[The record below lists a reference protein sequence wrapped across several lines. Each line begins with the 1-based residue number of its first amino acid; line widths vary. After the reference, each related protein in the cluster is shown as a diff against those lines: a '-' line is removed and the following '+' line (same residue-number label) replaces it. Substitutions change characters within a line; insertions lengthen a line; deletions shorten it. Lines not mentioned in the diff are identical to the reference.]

1 MWPMSLYKLM
11 GKDRADKYLR
21 DLAATKPVIVE
32 GVLPAA
38 ERVTSGETPIAISYL
53 KYVINFGQK
62 GAPLDYVRQEKML
75 GHNHAIA
82 LSIKAA
88 HPNAAKAFL
97 DYFYS
102 DDSLKIMA
110 KSGEFMTRKGI
121 YPPLPDAE
129 KIQIVPMDEPDA
141 STMAEKRQGIP
152 ENTSPLMKLYTFF
165 RSSAS
170 YRVRI
175 ALNLKGISYEQAA
188 IHLRRGGGE
197 QLMPAYK
204 ALNPQALVPALED
217 NGRILTQSLAIIE
230 YLEETHPNPPLLPK
244 DPADKAL
251 VRSMAL
257 VVACEIHPIQ
267 NLRVLNY
274 VKATYNQTDEQVNKW
289 AQHWIDLG
297 LSALQE
303 MIVGQSKRGK
313 FCFGDSATLA
323 DICLIPQLGNA
334 RRYGC
339 DLSKYPT
346 ILEIEKNSNA
356 IPAFADAAP
365 EKQPDAE

>member
-1 MWPMSLYKLM
+1 
-11 GKDRADKYLR
+11 
-21 DLAATKPVIVE
+21 
-32 GVLPAA
+32 
-38 ERVTSGETPIAISYL
+38 
-53 KYVINFGQK
+53 
-62 GAPLDYVRQEKML
+62 
-75 GHNHAIA
+75 
-82 LSIKAA
+82 
-88 HPNAAKAFL
+88 
-97 DYFYS
+97 
-102 DDSLKIMA
+102 
-110 KSGEFMTRKGI
+110 
-121 YPPLPDAE
+121 
-129 KIQIVPMDEPDA
+129 
-141 STMAEKRQGIP
+141 
-152 ENTSPLMKLYTFF
+152 MKLYTFF

-175 ALNLKGISYEQAA
+175 ALNWKGIGYEQAA

-197 QLMPAYK
+197 QLMPAYQ
-204 ALNPQALVPALED
+204 ALNPQGLVPALED

-230 YLEETHPNPPLLPK
+230 YLEETHPNPPLLPQNA
-244 DPADKAL
+244 ADKAL

-257 VVACEIHPIQ
+257 VIACEVHPIQ

-274 VKATYNQTDEQVNKW
+274 VKATYNQTDEQANKW

-303 MIVGQSKRGK
+303 MIIGQSKGGK
-313 FCFGDSATLA
+313 FCFGDSPTLA

-346 ILEIEKNSNA
+346 ILAIEKNCNA
-356 IPAFADAAP
+356 IPAFTDAAP